1 MPLVPSV
8 PLVPASPVAPVAPVG
23 PGVIV
28 RCKARLTPRCRTVR
42 CLSTHENFAQVAGQ
56 CTDVAVAAPATPA
69 VPRAMPSTTANTMRL
84 IFMLPPKTSTNRTG
98 RASSDRSGGEP
109 RQAVVARS
117 NIDRYG
123 DSLHHYDGVTTRV
136 TVGRRPD
143 RAPGGFR

>member
-56 CTDVAVAAPATPA
+56 CTDVAVAAAATPA
-69 VPRAMPSTTANTMRL
+69 VPRAMPSTTANTVRL
-84 IFMLPPKTSTNRTG
+84 IFMLPPKKSTNKERKELATV
-98 RASSDRSGGEP
+98 AQGGL
-109 RQAVVARS
+109 
-117 NIDRYG
+117 G
-123 DSLHHYDGVTTRV
+123 
-136 TVGRRPD
+136 
-143 RAPGGFR
+143 